1 MITEFDDLAK
11 RLKGIKFF
19 ESMESIPDFFMPIGN
34 LGYSIINRSNLDLM
48 TREIVIVRTASL
60 ANCKFELY
68 HHKPIALRVGVRG
81 GVLMKLLTLD
91 VNFEDAK
98 ISSLV
103 QFVDELHVST
113 VADAEK
119 LKPWFTED
127 EIKQII
133 LVHGYYKMLAGYINT
148 FGIDP
153 YGD

>member
-1 MITEFDDLAK
+1 M
-11 RLKGIKFF
+11 
-19 ESMESIPDFFMPIGN
+19 
-34 LGYSIINRSNLDLM
+34 
-48 TREIVIVRTASL
+48 
-60 ANCKFELY
+60 
-68 HHKPIALRVGVRG
+68 
-81 GVLMKLLTLD
+81 LTLD

-98 ISSLV
+98 INSLV

-148 FGIDP
+148 FGINP